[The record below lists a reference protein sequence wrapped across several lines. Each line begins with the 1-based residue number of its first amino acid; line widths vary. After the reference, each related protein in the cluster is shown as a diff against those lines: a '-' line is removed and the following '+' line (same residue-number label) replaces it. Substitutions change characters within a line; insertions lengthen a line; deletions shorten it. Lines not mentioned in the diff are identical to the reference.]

1 MINLHSK
8 TRRTSKI
15 SIKQYYDNIF
25 SYFSATNNGMFLEML
40 KPWNVFWNALNQN
53 FSCAS
58 TIQTT
63 FSFYYDMT
71 FMTKMRWYTRNVIN
85 CICIK

>member
-15 SIKQYYDNIF
+15 SIKKYYDNIF

-40 KPWNVFWNALNQN
+40 KPWNVFG
-53 FSCAS
+53 
-58 TIQTT
+58 
-63 FSFYYDMT
+63 MH
-71 FMTKMRWYTRNVIN
+71 
-85 CICIK
+85 